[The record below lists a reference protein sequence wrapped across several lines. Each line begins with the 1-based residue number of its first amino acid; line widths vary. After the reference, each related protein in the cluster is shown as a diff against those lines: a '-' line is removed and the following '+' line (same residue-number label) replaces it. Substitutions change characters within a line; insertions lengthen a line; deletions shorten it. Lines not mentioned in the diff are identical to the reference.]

1 MPIAILRSGN
11 GPGERWPW
19 RPNSSIST
27 ICSRSPTRALA
38 TSPRRRRACASGTC
52 TCASAIWRRRK
63 ASIIG
68 LDPARRRSGASF
80 LSSGR
85 YHHHLG
91 MNVWQSAGAGRRSVA
106 VTILDPSAAPTASRT
121 GATGVGGGQISGTI
135 FLRTGGPGS
144 YEKNSELNPKSP
156 PIHVCFRE
164 KSGHRILSASSR
176 FMTRSRLDS
185 LPAAATQLLMPSLG
199 SAPSGGP
206 FPRVTPQPSSRALAA
221 LGWDRD
227 KRCVA
232 SIDVG
237 LRRLTCGRRDLRQR
251 AGSGRWRI

>member
-1 MPIAILRSGN
+1 MPIAIPRSGN

-106 VTILDPSAAPTASRT
+106 VTILDPSAAPTANRT

-144 YEKNSELNPKSP
+144 YAKNSELNPKSP
-156 PIHVCFRE
+156 
-164 KSGHRILSASSR
+164 HRLQVLDVSCPTSA
-176 FMTRSRLDS
+176 FGGKADVALTI
-185 LPAAATQLLMPSLG
+185 
-199 SAPSGGP
+199 GGP
-206 FPRVTPQPSSRALAA
+206 IGDMGRSPAF
-221 LGWDRD
+221 
-227 KRCVA
+227 CVA
-232 SIDVG
+232 PG
-237 LRRLTCGRRDLRQR
+237 LDL
-251 AGSGRWRI
+251 A